1 MIDWL
6 IVADVVIKVL
16 KDLAIGLAG
25 GLLLTAAV
33 LWLETLVERWR
44 S

>member
-6 IVADVVIKVL
+6 IVADVVLKVL

-33 LWLETLVERWR
+33 LWIEMVIERWG
-44 S
+44 